1 MKETIF
7 QQHANTLESANDGEY
22 FPLKNGNMP
31 YSRANSINQL
41 RSALSDLVGVVQ

>member
-1 MKETIF
+1 MSEINVKETIF

-41 RSALSDLVGVVQ
+41 RSAL